1 MQLFCTITSL
11 SGKRVPLILAD
22 DETTNNTMTPTQ
34 LRNKVSAVTKIPLKD
49 LRLIFRGRMIKDD
62 DTIESVLNEY
72 KLENDSV
79 LHCMGKPTIENNNN
93 HSTSATETTSASAVS
108 SSSGASVTSSTR
120 TVVPPLSTSR
130 TTNAS
135 SASAGT
141 AGIPRTIPA
150 MNLNDPLNKSL
161 LRLRQNNP
169 PSVYATGVETL
180 GKVLK
185 NITDHPLEEKY
196 RKVKKQNA
204 AFRKR
209 LGGLVG
215 GHDCMLATGFIVEND
230 SEGGGEEVY
239 KLHATAEKWTYLTT
253 TAQRI
258 VADATQ
264 QAKLRQQ
271 QQSHQPSPA
280 GITGTTASTASG
292 NANTSA
298 AGGSGGGF
306 GGGFPSG
313 GMNMNMNDPNV
324 QNMMSQVMNNPES
337 LSAAL
342 QNPMV
347 QQMMRNNPDISPS
360 MRQDMATLSNNPA
373 MLQQMTQRM
382 QDPAVQAQMRQAMS
396 AAGNGGGGGGG
407 GGGMGNMMM
416 PNSNATG
423 AAPVQ
428 QQQQQRGNDSNQTE
442 DEMIAEA
449 IRRSLE
455 DNM

>member
-135 SASAGT
+135 SVSVSAGT

-161 LRLRQNNP
+161 LRFRQNNP

-180 GKVLK
+180 GKILR

-230 SEGGGEEVY
+230 SGGGEEVY

-258 VADATQ
+258 VADASQ

-280 GITGTTASTASG
+280 GITTASTASG
-292 NANTSA
+292 NGNASA
-298 AGGSGGGF
+298 AGSGGGF
-306 GGGFPSG
+306 GGFPSG

-396 AAGNGGGGGGG
+396 AAGNSGG
-407 GGGMGNMMM
+407 GGGMGNTMM

-423 AAPVQ
+423 VAPVQQQ

>member
-1 MQLFCTITSL
+1 MQLFCRITSL

-34 LRNKVSAVTKIPLKD
+34 LRSKVSAVTKIPLKD

-93 HSTSATETTSASAVS
+93 HSTFATATTSAVPSL
-108 SSSGASVTSSTR
+108 SGASITSSTR
-120 TVVPPLSTSR
+120 TVVPPLSMSR
-130 TTNAS
+130 TTNVS
-135 SASAGT
+135 SASAAT

-169 PSVYATGVETL
+169 PSVYATGVATL

-196 RKVKKQNA
+196 RQVKKQNA

-230 SEGGGEEVY
+230 SGGGEEVY

-258 VADATQ
+258 VADASQ

-280 GITGTTASTASG
+280 GITTASTASG
-292 NANTSA
+292 NGNASA
-298 AGGSGGGF
+298 AGSGGGF
-306 GGGFPSG
+306 GGFPSG

-337 LSAAL
+337 LSATL

-360 MRQDMATLSNNPA
+360 MRQDMETLSNNPA
-373 MLQQMTQRM
+373 ALQQITQRM

-396 AAGNGGGGGGG
+396 AAGNGNAGGGMGGG
-407 GGGMGNMMM
+407 MGGMGNMMM
-416 PNSNATG
+416 PNNNATG

-428 QQQQQRGNDSNQTE
+428 QQRQRGNDSNQTE